1 MAEVFVCIGS
11 NVDRTINVARAIEEL
26 EARFGSLRQSAIYE
40 SDPVGFEGD
49 PFFNAVVML
58 KSDKPPGELIS
69 IFRSIEAKS
78 GRRRDEPR
86 LGPRTLDLDLLLY
99 DAQVIRCEG
108 VVIPRHEIVEY
119 AFVLRPLAEIA
130 GGRRH
135 PLTGEAYADM
145 WLRFDDSGQIT
156 RRVAASIRE
165 LSERGGTGR
174 GRRTRLARVARI
186 SGADG

>member
-1 MAEVFVCIGS
+1 MAEVYVCIGS
-11 NVDRTINVARAIEEL
+11 NVDRTFNVARAIDEL
-26 EARFGSLRQSAIYE
+26 EGRFGSLRQSAIYE

-58 KSDKPPGELIS
+58 KSDKPPRELIS

-99 DAQVIRCEG
+99 DAQVIRSDG
-108 VVIPRHEIVEY
+108 VVIPRHEIAEF

-135 PLTGEAYADM
+135 PLTGETYADM

-165 LSERGGTGR
+165 LSEHDGTGR
-174 GRRTRLARVARI
+174 GRRTRPARVAQW